1 MLIDLIAQVN
11 AVGPLMP
18 WLLSLGV
25 SLSSESELEKNV
37 FICHLNIVGRF
48 GGDDVGIPYNL
59 KILMIQRINA
69 RYYYLNGLHM
79 VGILSLSL

>member
-25 SLSSESELEKNV
+25 FLSSELEKNV

-48 GGDDVGIPYNL
+48 GGGDVGIPYNL
-59 KILMIQRINA
+59 KILMIQGINA
-69 RYYYLNGLHM
+69 RYFYLNGLHM